1 MLYAVIAFIPMNI
14 ENILCT
20 VYLSSLLFP
29 LVSRPAV
36 VTNKTFNI
44 ADSLV
49 AAFACYS
56 RNF

>member
-14 ENILCT
+14 ENILCA

-29 LVSRPAV
+29 LISRTAIV
-36 VTNKTFNI
+36 ANKTFNI
-44 ADSLV
+44 TDSLV